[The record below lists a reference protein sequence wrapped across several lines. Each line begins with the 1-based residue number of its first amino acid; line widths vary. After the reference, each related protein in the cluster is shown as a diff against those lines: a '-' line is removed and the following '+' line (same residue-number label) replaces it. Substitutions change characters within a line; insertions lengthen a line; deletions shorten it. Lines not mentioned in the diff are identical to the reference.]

1 MSHARNWISSTICR
15 DPFGVQLFKVSDE
28 VVDSLLILMKLL
40 PIIVLIITILNAFDY
55 S

>member
-1 MSHARNWISSTICR
+1 MKMLGHVTVQICR

-40 PIIVLIITILNAFDY
+40 PIII
-55 S
+55 